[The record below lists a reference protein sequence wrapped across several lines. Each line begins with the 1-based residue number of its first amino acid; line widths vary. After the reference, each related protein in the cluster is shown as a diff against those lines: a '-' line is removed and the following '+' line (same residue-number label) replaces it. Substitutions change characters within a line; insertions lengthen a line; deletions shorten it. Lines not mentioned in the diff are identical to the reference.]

1 MTHHQY
7 DAKYKESEIEWI
19 GSIPEHWSVVP
30 LFSVLHERQVKN
42 NDNQVTNV
50 LSLSYGKIVPRD
62 VESNYGLLP
71 ESFTTYQIV
80 EPGNIILRLT
90 DLQNDKR
97 SLRVGLVKELGIITS
112 AYLCLESV
120 KAIDPDYAYYLLH
133 SYDIIK
139 VFYNLGGGV
148 RQSIKFEDIK
158 RLPIICPPLEEQ
170 RSIVS
175 FLDQQT
181 AKLDELVEKKQRL
194 IDLLQ
199 EKRQALITQAVTKGL
214 DPNVPMK
221 DSGTEWLGE
230 VPAHWNIAK
239 LRWLIAL
246 RSGDFI
252 ENTNVTSNGCIPVY
266 GGNGIMGYTIM
277 ANCNSNTIVIGRVG
291 AMCGN
296 VHLVTTP
303 SWITDNALYLTRYRG
318 YNLNYLYY
326 LFQSLNLNRFA
337 NKTAQPLITQSQI
350 LDQFVPLP
358 SIEEQESVV
367 SWLTENV
374 KKFDFTI
381 QLINKHISLISEYRQ
396 ALITAA
402 VTGQIDVREKMAVS
416 ADTIPAGKE

>member
-1 MTHHQY
+1 MSMKTSKLYPKCFGEIPHGWNEKRL
-7 DAKYKESEIEWI
+7 KYAANVVVEKPHNSKREVPYI
-19 GSIPEHWSVVP
+19 GLEH
-30 LFSVLHERQVKN
+30 
-42 NDNQVTNV
+42 
-50 LSLSYGKIVPRD
+50 
-62 VESNYGLLP
+62 VESGTGRLLQLD
-71 ESFTTYQIV
+71 ESFDEESSAIMCRTGDVLFGKLRPYLAKCFLAEREFRCSSEFLVFRSSSYNQNYLKYLLMTKEFIDLVNSSTYGAKMPRASWDFI
-80 EPGNIILRLT
+80 GNII
-90 DLQNDKR
+90 
-97 SLRVGLVKELGIITS
+97 VPIPP
-112 AYLCLESV
+112 
-120 KAIDPDYAYYLLH
+120 IDVQKKIANY
-133 SYDIIK
+133 
-139 VFYNLGGGV
+139 
-148 RQSIKFEDIK
+148 
-158 RLPIICPPLEEQ
+158 
-170 RSIVS
+170 
-175 FLDQQT
+175 LDQQT
-181 AKLDELVEKKQRL
+181 AKLDQIIEKKKRL
-194 IDLLQ
+194 IELLQ
-199 EKRQALITQAVTKGL
+199 EKRQVIITQAVTKGL

-396 ALITAA
+396 ALITAT
-402 VTGQIDVREKMAVS
+402 VTGQVDVRDKLEKLTEAIS
-416 ADTIPAGKE
+416 AGKE